1 MSTKKAFAE
10 VIESCLDHYTAQC
23 WEWNN
28 FPSFGSLVCVQEGS
42 KTIFGV
48 VSHIQTGSMDPTRS
62 PFPYQKTEAELLA
75 QQPQIF
81 EFLKTTFTV
90 QIIGY
95 KETSADSAQVSKIYH
110 VLPPTPCKIHAF
122 IAESD
127 LATKTQFFA
136 GAEFLHLLFAFSNNI
151 PNLDELLLAII
162 KQLADSKIFD
172 HASVDNF
179 CQTFTLFTGND
190 YRRLKLFLKRAEALL

>member
-1 MSTKKAFAE
+1 MKNTIHFAE

-23 WEWNN
+23 WQWNR
-28 FPSFGSLVCVQEGS
+28 FPSFGSLVYVQEEN

-48 VSHIQTGSMDPTRS
+48 VSHIQTGSMDPART

-75 QQPQIF
+75 EQPQIF

-90 QIIGY
+90 QIVGY
-95 KETSADSAQVSKIYH
+95 EEKLTGSSETKIYH

-122 IAESD
+122 IAEGD
-127 LATKTQFFA
+127 HALKTRFFS
-136 GAEFLHLLFAFSNNI
+136 GPEFLHLLFAFSNNI
-151 PNLDELLLAII
+151 PNLDELLLAVI
-162 KQLADSKIFD
+162 KQLASKKIFD
-172 HASVDNF
+172 HSNIDNF

-190 YRRLKLFLKRAEALL
+190 YRRLKLFLKRVEALL